1 MNYQIFFI
9 LHKQYSCKEIN
20 TELKKRNKKLLENI
34 NFINLFLKMIYFIYF
49 SSKKKLKIVTIKR
62 YRIRFMNE
70 SNKIA
75 IIIKREMIEKK
86 NFEDFKNFKDKVNY

>member
-1 MNYQIFFI
+1 
-9 LHKQYSCKEIN
+9 
-20 TELKKRNKKLLENI
+20 
-34 NFINLFLKMIYFIYF
+34 MIYFIYF

-86 NFEDFKNFKDKVNY
+86 NFENF

>member
-9 LHKQYSCKEIN
+9 HKQYSCKEIN

-62 YRIRFMNE
+62 YRIRFMNKT
-70 SNKIA
+70 KIA

-86 NFEDFKNFKDKVNY
+86 NFEDF